1 MHVHV
6 ASPSWQF
13 AHGSAAA
20 YLAFEPLWNESP
32 GLAANNLHVLAWA
45 ARYNTWRLMELT
57 PKGVVFSFLYIHVL
71 VLVCSISPQKTNRHS
86 PSKQG
91 SIHVPVWASF
101 GGPTLGSADYNPLMG
116 QPPSHP
122 ADPTQVGAILTSPR
136 MSSPGPQEAA
146 RPMLDVEFTNM
157 GMRLKGTGR
166 KVLAGVTGRLRES
179 RMTAIMGPSGAGG
192 GFLCCLL
199 GCVG

>member
-1 MHVHV
+1 
-6 ASPSWQF
+6 
-13 AHGSAAA
+13 
-20 YLAFEPLWNESP
+20 LL
-32 GLAANNLHVLAWA
+32 
-45 ARYNTWRLMELT
+45 
-57 PKGVVFSFLYIHVL
+57 L
-71 VLVCSISPQKTNRHS
+71 VYSISPQKTNKHS

-101 GGPTLGSADYNPLMG
+101 GGPAPGSADYTPLMG

-122 ADPTQVGAILTSPR
+122 ADPTQAGVILTSPR

-192 GFLCCLL
+192 VSFLL
-199 GCVG
+199 GCVC